1 MKKKAITIVAILIF
15 VIILVGVIPF
25 PRNINIKETAFEYS
39 LSDKDVAIPHE
50 VFIEGTYYTKLF
62 GKDRFSGT
70 FYISDVKNLDAEMR
84 VDFEFD
90 PRFRYYHPQFRV
102 PMQLPRVTEI
112 GVIFFDRNFKTLALQ
127 LAYEYRE
134 TEDGGTSASWRDDK
148 SNFIIIGTANRDDA
162 LSTYQKLL
170 EEKE

>member
-1 MKKKAITIVAILIF
+1 MKKKIIVVVAILIV
-15 VIILVGVIPF
+15 VIMLVGVLPF
-25 PRNINIKETAFEYS
+25 PRSINIKETAFEYS
-39 LSDKDVAIPHE
+39 LNDKDVAVPHE

-70 FYISDVKNLDAEMR
+70 FYVSDVKNLDIEMQA
-84 VDFEFD
+84 DFEFD
-90 PRFRYYHPQFRV
+90 PRFRYNHPQFGF
-102 PMQLPRVTEI
+102 PMQLLRVTEI
-112 GVIFFDRNFKTLALQ
+112 GAILFDRNFKTLALQ

-148 SNFIIIGTANRDDA
+148 SNFIVIGTTDRDEA

>member
-1 MKKKAITIVAILIF
+1 MKRVITIVTFLIV

-25 PRNINIKETAFEYS
+25 PCNINIEGTAFEYS
-39 LSDKDVAIPHE
+39 LSDENVAVPHE
-50 VFIEGTYYTKLF
+50 VLIEGTYYTKLF

-70 FYISDVKNLDAEMR
+70 FYISDLNGLDAEMQA
-84 VDFEFD
+84 DFEFD
-90 PRFRYYHPQFRV
+90 PRFRYYHPQFGF
-102 PMQLPRVTEI
+102 PMKLPRVTEI

-134 TEDGGTSASWRDDK
+134 TEDGGTSVSWRDDQ
-148 SNFIIIGTANRDDA
+148 SNFIVIGTTDRDEA

-170 EEKE
+170 EEK